1 MNLTYPSQ
9 LLSVEMTTED
19 EQADMGMHTI
29 LLTLE
34 RSASMDGLLLLAS
47 VDCMQTSV

>member
-1 MNLTYPSQ
+1 MNSDYPSQ

-19 EQADMGMHTI
+19 EDEDMCMYMM

-34 RSASMDGLLLLAS
+34 
-47 VDCMQTSV
+47 